1 MMNRAI
7 FATCILMLSSIS
19 SAWAYRVM
27 EQMED
32 AYELVLGEVILPRG
46 VSSSLIIRPCSD
58 CMTTS
63 LRVNRATTYFVNGAT
78 MEFPDFIKAAEAI
91 RDMDGG
97 NQNTA
102 VYVFFDIESRQVNRL
117 MLDHF
122 SGQ

>member
-1 MMNRAI
+1 
-7 FATCILMLSSIS
+7 
-19 SAWAYRVM
+19 M
-27 EQMED
+27 EQVED

>member
-1 MMNRAI
+1 MNRAI

-27 EQMED
+27 EQVED

-46 VSSSLIIRPCSD
+46 VSSTLIFRPCAD

-63 LRVNRATTYFVNGAT
+63 LRVNTATAYSVNGAT
-78 MEFPDFIKAAEAI
+78 MEFPDFVKAAEAI

-102 VYVFFDIESRQVNRL
+102 VYVFFDIESRQINRL